1 MSETSGTVARLRLE
15 RDRFI
20 AFAFA
25 GADVLLE
32 LDTGHRVGY
41 AAGATR
47 TLFGAAAD
55 DLLGDCLFD
64 RLAAE
69 ECDRL
74 RAALTA
80 LAAGNRLAPLAAV
93 AQVFGRCLPG

>member
-1 MSETSGTVARLRLE
+1 MSETSGTLARLRLE

-47 TLFGAAAD
+47 ALFGAPV
-55 DLLGDCLFD
+55 LVSD
-64 RLAAE
+64 RSPA
-69 ECDRL
+69 RQGGVI
-74 RAALTA
+74 RPSALPHLERSRTW
-80 LAAGNRLAPLAAV
+80 
-93 AQVFGRCLPG
+93 